1 MNKLL
6 YYSQTTLHPQ
16 LYRDSVK
23 LAILGLLPDV
33 AMPVDR
39 SGIIS
44 CPVPVKYDPIP
55 IIPERLKYLPLDE
68 VFYYS
73 AREIYNKGKPINL
86 LWSGGIDSTAAL
98 VALIKHK
105 NVSDPPLTVVFNQY
119 SVEEYPEL
127 AQYIRKSLNYY
138 YCSSNSDYRLATYWN
153 PNHFLSSGDCGDQLL
168 GSRRSLSL
176 NIPFDNPWQSILEQ
190 HIDLFSN
197 YSNLPPAVL
206 SIYSLEDVKAAFFEC
221 IEDIVSASS
230 IPIITAFDFF
240 WYLNFRFKYHH
251 VRWKILTY
259 IDGTVFVPTMVTNY
273 NPFYNNE
280 VFQLWSLLNHPH
292 SKHTGSVESY
302 KHAFRTYVV
311 NFTKDS
317 WYLQKRKESS
327 MPRVLDTPK
336 KSVITRLYENGNTE
350 CFKPI

>member
-1 MNKLL
+1 MKKLL

-55 IIPERLKYLPLDE
+55 IIPERLHYLPLDD

-105 NVSDPPLTVVFNQY
+105 NISDPPLTVVFNEY

-127 AQYIRKSLNYY
+127 AQYIRKNLNYF
-138 YCSSNSDYRLATYWN
+138 YCNDFLDYRLARYWN
-153 PNHFLSSGDCGDQLL
+153 PEYFLSSGDCGDQLL
-168 GSRRSLSL
+168 GSRRSLGLQIS
-176 NIPFDNPWQSILEQ
+176 FDSPWQCILDN

-197 YSNLPPAVL
+197 YNNLPPAIL
-206 SIYSLEDVKAAFFEC
+206 ESYSLDAVKAIFLDC
-221 IEDIVSASS
+221 IQEIVDSCP
-230 IPIITAFDFF
+230 IPLISAFDFF

-259 IDGTVFVPTMVTNY
+259 IDGTAFRPDMVTNY

-280 VFQLWSLLNHPH
+280 VFQLWSLLNHPAA
-292 SKHTGSVESY
+292 KHTGTVESY
-302 KHAFRTYVV
+302 KHAFRTYAV

-327 MPRVLDTPK
+327 MPRVLGAPK
-336 KSVITRLYENGNTE
+336 ISVITRMYENGHTE